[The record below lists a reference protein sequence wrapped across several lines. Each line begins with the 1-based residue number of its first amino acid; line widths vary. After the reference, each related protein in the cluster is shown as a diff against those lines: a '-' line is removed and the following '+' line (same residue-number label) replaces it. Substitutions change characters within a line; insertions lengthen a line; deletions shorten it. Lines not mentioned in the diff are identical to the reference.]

1 VKNFDLGA
9 HSRAIST
16 SSAEAQVWFDKGLNW
31 VFGFNHEA
39 GVACFEKALEFDP
52 QCAMAW
58 WGIAYGSG
66 PFYNRPW
73 RHFGADEAEK
83 YTKLCF
89 DASRK
94 AAELSANATAIEQGI
109 IATMVARHPKDH
121 RVSDDEFDAWDL
133 AYANALRELNDAH
146 PDDLDVVAL
155 LAEAL
160 ITRTPWQLWN
170 VKTNEPADGADT
182 LEAIALCERAI
193 ARCDERGISQHP
205 GVLHVHIHALEMSG
219 MPERAMRS
227 ADILGTLCPDAGHMN
242 HMPGHIYVL
251 CGKYLEAKEAS
262 EKAIL
267 ADRKYLEYAG
277 PYNFYTTARC
287 HDLHLMMYTCM
298 FLGQFQPAM
307 QAAEEMCGT
316 LTREVLSVQDRPQLA
331 VTMEGYY
338 SMKMHVLVRF
348 GRWQDIVDAPMPE
361 DPDLYCVS
369 TAMHYYAKGVANAAL
384 GNIEDAER
392 CQRLFEESV
401 ARIPAERMFFNNLA
415 ENILAVAREML
426 AGELA
431 YHKGEHEQGYEHLRR
446 AVQLDDNL
454 EYSEPWVWMHPPRHA
469 LAALLLEQGHYDEAE
484 KSYRED
490 LGIDPHLQ
498 RCSQHADN
506 VWALH
511 GYVECLKQ
519 RDARDELPVYES
531 KLAAA
536 LANTD
541 ISITS
546 SCCCRKQVVA
556 V

>member
-1 VKNFDLGA
+1 MKGFDLGTY
-9 HSRAIST
+9 SREISVG
-16 SSAEAQVWFDKGLNW
+16 SAEAQFWFDKGLNW

-39 GVACFEKALEFDP
+39 GVECFNKVLEFDP
-52 QCAMAW
+52 ECAMAW

-73 RHFGADEAEK
+73 RHFGVDEAEK
-83 YTKLCF
+83 YSKLCF
-89 DASRK
+89 DAAQK
-94 AAELSANATAIEQGI
+94 AVKLSSNATPIEKGI
-109 IATMVARHPKDH
+109 IETIAARHPKDH
-121 RVSDDEFDAWDL
+121 RVSDEEFDTWDL
-133 AYANALRELNDAH
+133 AYANALRALHSTH
-146 PDDLDVVAL
+146 PDDLDVTAL

-170 VKTNEPADGADT
+170 VNTSEPADGADT
-182 LEAIALCERAI
+182 LEAIALCEQAI
-193 ARCDERGISQHP
+193 TFCDERGFAQHP
-205 GVLHVHIHALEMSG
+205 GVLHIHIHALEMSG
-219 MPERAMRS
+219 TPERAMRS

-251 CGKYLEAKEAS
+251 CGKYREAKEAS

-298 FLGQFQPAM
+298 FLGQFQSAM
-307 QAAEEMCGT
+307 DAAEEMCGT

-331 VTMEGYY
+331 ITMEGYY

-392 CQRLFEESV
+392 CQRLFEQTV
-401 ARIPAERMFFNNLA
+401 ARIPVERMFFNNLA
-415 ENILAVAREML
+415 VNILAVAREML

-431 YHKGEHEQGYEHLRR
+431 YHKGEHEQGYQHLRQ
-446 AVQLDDNL
+446 AVHLDDNL

-469 LAALLLEQGHYDEAE
+469 LAALLIEQGHYDEAE
-484 KSYRED
+484 QSYRED

-511 GYVECLKQ
+511 GYVECLKH
-519 RDARDELPVYES
+519 RRAADELQIYEP
-531 KLAAA
+531 KLVNA
-536 LANTD
+536 LADTD
-541 ISITS
+541 MSVTS
-546 SCCCRKQVVA
+546 SCCCRKQVA
-556 V
+556 AL